1 MVIVSDTSPL
11 SNLFR
16 IGMLHLLPDLYGS
29 VVVSKTVW
37 QELLILE
44 KLGHDISELT
54 HAAWLDIQSPSVSSI
69 PFLLNDDLDPGEAE
83 AIALAKEIGADLLI
97 MDEKSGRAVA
107 QREGLSII
115 GTLGILLEAKKQQR
129 IAMVKPVM
137 LDLQTKARFRISPAL
152 FQEVLR
158 LAGE

>member
-1 MVIVSDTSPL
+1 MVIVSDTSPI

-16 IGMLHLLPDLYGS
+16 IGMLHLLPDLYGT
-29 VVVSKTVW
+29 VVIPKTVW
-37 QELLILE
+37 QERLVLE

-54 HAAWLDIQSPSVSSI
+54 HATWLDIRSPSTSSLSL
-69 PFLLNDDLDPGEAE
+69 LLNDDLDPGETE
-83 AIALAKEIGADLLI
+83 AIALAREIGADLLI
-97 MDEKSGRAVA
+97 MDEKTGRAIA

-115 GTLGILLEAKKQQR
+115 GTLGILLEAKKQKHLDLV
-129 IAMVKPVM
+129 APVM
-137 LDLQTKARFRISPAL
+137 LDLQATARFRISPAL

>member
-1 MVIVSDTSPL
+1 
-11 SNLFR
+11 
-16 IGMLHLLPDLYGS
+16 MLHLLPDLYGT
-29 VVVSKTVW
+29 VVIPKTVW
-37 QELLILE
+37 QEMLVLE

-54 HAAWLDIQSPSVSSI
+54 HAAWLDIQSPLTSSI

-83 AIALAKEIGADLLI
+83 AIALAKEIGAELLI
-97 MDEKSGRAVA
+97 MDEKSGRVVA

-115 GTLGILLEAKKQQR
+115 GTLGILLEAKRQKHLDLV
-129 IAMVKPVM
+129 APVM

-158 LAGE
+158 LASE

>member
-1 MVIVSDTSPL
+1 M
-11 SNLFR
+11 
-16 IGMLHLLPDLYGS
+16 
-29 VVVSKTVW
+29 
-37 QELLILE
+37 LE
-44 KLGHDISELT
+44 KLGHDISGLA
-54 HAAWLDIQSPSVSSI
+54 HATWLDIQSPSISSI

-107 QREGLSII
+107 QREGLAII
-115 GTLGILLEAKKQQR
+115 GTLGILLEAKKQKHLDLV
-129 IAMVKPVM
+129 APVM
-137 LDLQTKARFRISPAL
+137 LDLQATARFRISPAL

>member
-1 MVIVSDTSPL
+1 
-11 SNLFR
+11 
-16 IGMLHLLPDLYGS
+16 ML
-29 VVVSKTVW
+29 V
-37 QELLILE
+37 LE

-54 HAAWLDIQSPSVSSI
+54 HAAWLDIQSPLTSSI

-83 AIALAKEIGADLLI
+83 AIALAKEIGAELLI
-97 MDEKSGRAVA
+97 MDEKSGRVVA

-115 GTLGILLEAKKQQR
+115 GTLGILLEAKRQKHLDLV
-129 IAMVKPVM
+129 APVM

-158 LAGE
+158 LASE